1 MSANLDQHTSPA
13 VTDKT
18 EGTLLIA
25 APNGARRGKAD
36 HPNLPITADEI
47 AAEAIRCRDAGAAVL
62 HLHVR
67 DEAGRHTLDVGRYR
81 QAIEAVERAVGDDL
95 VIQPTTEAVEQYS
108 AGEQIDVVRALK
120 PEAVSIALREILPEG
135 VGEAAAADFFAWMA
149 ETRVWAQIILYDTA
163 DIARFAVLHRAGF
176 FGVARPSVLLVLGR
190 YTVGQ
195 LSSPEDL
202 DPMLGALAPVRDEVN
217 WTVCAFG
224 AREQDCI
231 AHAIGLGGGGRV
243 GFENNLSLPNGDRAA
258 HTADLVALAAETA
271 RTLGRPPLGAA
282 DVRTLVRDWF

>member
-1 MSANLDQHTSPA
+1 M
-13 VTDKT
+13 TDKT

-47 AAEAIRCRDAGAAVL
+47 AAEAVRCRDAGASVL

-67 DEAGRHTLDVGRYR
+67 DAAGNHTLDVDRYR
-81 QAIEAVERAVGDDL
+81 QAIAAVRQAVGEDL
-95 VIQPTTEAVEQYS
+95 VIQPTTEAVGQYA
-108 AGEQIDVVRALK
+108 AGEQIDVVWALK
-120 PEAVSIALREILPEG
+120 PEAVSVALREILPE
-135 VGEAAAADFFAWMA
+135 EAGPRDADQVAAADFFAWMA

-163 DIARFAVLHRAGF
+163 DISRFVALHQAGF
-176 FGVARPSVLLVLGR
+176 FAVSQPSVLLVLGR
-190 YTVGQ
+190 YTIGQ
-195 LSSPEDL
+195 TSAPEDL
-202 DPMLGALAPVRDEVN
+202 DPMLDALAPVRDAVD

-243 GFENNLSLPNGDRAA
+243 GFENNLLLPNGDRAA

-271 RTLGRPPLGAA
+271 RTLGRPPMSAA
-282 DVRTLVRDWF
+282 AVRQRVNDWF